1 MVTINLII
9 LSTKLALLSLMSF
22 EIYRSILQVAFFF
35 YYIYLWVFGSTYGTW
50 STNISHGRI
59 CLTLWHLVVKE
70 TCRILNLNSH
80 HRLNLWSLS
89 PFSRS
94 YPWPLGQPIM
104 VVEINSNSRW
114 EKDIHKIPTYNLM
127 LKSSNLKLEKER
139 EEKNI
144 LRESE
149 KIGERE
155 GKG

>member
-1 MVTINLII
+1 
-9 LSTKLALLSLMSF
+9 
-22 EIYRSILQVAFFF
+22 
-35 YYIYLWVFGSTYGTW
+35 
-50 STNISHGRI
+50 
-59 CLTLWHLVVKE
+59 
-70 TCRILNLNSH
+70 
-80 HRLNLWSLS
+80 
-89 PFSRS
+89 
-94 YPWPLGQPIM
+94 M